1 VTSQAA
7 GQQPAP
13 QRVLLVIYS
22 ALMLAILLAALDQT
36 IVATALP
43 TIVSDLGG
51 LNHLSWVVTA
61 YILATTATT
70 PVWGK
75 LGDQYGRKYLFIAAI
90 VIFLVGSALSGLSQN
105 MSELIAFRAVQGVG
119 GGGLIVLAQAI
130 VGDIV
135 PPRERGKYQGAFG
148 AVFGVASVIGPL
160 VGGFFV
166 DNLSWRW
173 VFYINLPIGA
183 VALVVVTVVL
193 PATSARRKHTID
205 YLGATLLAGFAT
217 CVVLATSWGGTTYPW
232 GSPEII
238 GLFAAAV
245 LLLAGWWLAERR
257 AAEPVLPLRL
267 FRNPVFRVSSA
278 ISLAAG
284 FAMFGSISY
293 LPLFLQ
299 VVHGVTPTLS
309 GVYLLPMVG
318 GLLITSIASGQ
329 LIARTGRYKVYPI
342 VGTAV
347 LAVALFLLSRLDEH
361 TSTALMCTYFFLLG
375 IALGLVIQ
383 VLVIAVQNAADYT
396 DLGAATSGVTFFR
409 SIGGAFGV
417 SIFGAIFS
425 NRLASELASALHGI
439 TLPGGISASGAAANP
454 ALLAKLPAAVQA
466 GVHHAFSLALHPV
479 FLAAIPVALVAFVL
493 SWFLRE
499 VPLRGV
505 TRSADLGEGLGAAP
519 PERSSADQ
527 VERSL
532 ARLGSADIRRRGYER
547 LAALAGLD
555 LPPGSAWI
563 LTRLAKQGIKGQVRS
578 EDLARQ
584 ANVTMDY
591 GKPFA
596 DRLVAEGMV
605 VRSNGT
611 LILTDAGHAAAERLF
626 AARREGLRELLAD
639 WSPEEYAEL
648 GELLTK
654 LSRALLGADADRKL
668 VASTAEE
675 SSAAAG
681 QGRAMP

>member
-13 QRVLLVIYS
+13 QRGLLVIYS

-505 TRSADLGEGLGAAP
+505 TRAADLGEGLGAAP

-611 LILTDAGHAAAERLF
+611 LVLTDAGHAAAERLF